1 MKNFCALKEAIMK
14 VGGKTHKMG
23 ENIWKLYIWQEAYP
37 EWIKDFYKSIINISQ
52 LKIWKR
58 KLNKTLVQRRHKNDQ

>member
-1 MKNFCALKEAIMK
+1 MK
-14 VGGKTHKMG
+14 VEKNPHKMG

-37 EWIKDFYKSIINISQ
+37 EWIKDFYKSIIKTSQ

-58 KLNKTLVQRRHKNDQ
+58 KLNKTLVQRRYKNGQ